1 MSTKT
6 VDYARWRKLIYK
18 VQLIAA
24 FATLIAEII
33 INTILYVT
41 RSQGYGPET
50 IVSKLLRYLLLTSLI
65 NFGSIIAGRIIL
77 SRIPENSPRQRYVLV
92 MTIEAICIDVAYSHY
107 QFGVTLG
114 IFVIPLSFCIL
125 YEDFK
130 LHNITLAVS
139 IAGLLAAAIARGL
152 DPVYNTDIVAETI
165 IAFTILLVFS
175 FFARLIINVLKENR
189 QELLRIQK
197 EAEKAK
203 YVDELN
209 KKNAELAK
217 EKERLNDLTRESILA
232 LSNAVEFNDHYT
244 NGHLQRVANYSK
256 LIAEKMELSHDKITE
271 IYYAGLL
278 HDVGKLGINNEIINK
293 PERLNDEEYETIKQH
308 TPMGYKIL
316 RDMSEKTDFKDLSN
330 GAKWHHER
338 FDGTGYPDKLKGTEI
353 PLIARIIA
361 VADSYDAMTSTRS
374 YRQSMNCDQVRQ
386 ELIDGKGTQ
395 FDPEIIDIMLELL
408 DEGKINGR

>member
-1 MSTKT
+1 MPRNT

-18 VQLIAA
+18 LQLVAA
-24 FATLIAEII
+24 FTTFVAEIV

-41 RSQGYGPET
+41 RSQGYAPDT
-50 IVSKLLRYLLLTSLI
+50 IVAKLLRYLVLTSFI
-65 NFGSIIAGRIIL
+65 NFGSIFTGQIIL
-77 SRIPENSPRQRYVLV
+77 RHIPENSPRQRYVLV
-92 MTIEAICIDVAYSHY
+92 MTIHIICIDVAYSHY

-114 IFVIPLSFCIL
+114 IFVIPVLLCIL

-130 LHNITLAVS
+130 LHRITIIVS
-139 IAGLLAAAIARGL
+139 IFGLLAAAIARGL
-152 DPVYNTDIVAETI
+152 DPGYNTDIVPETM
-165 IAFTILLVFS
+165 IAFTMLFAFS
-175 FFARLIINVLKENR
+175 FFSRIIITVLKENR
-189 QELLRIQK
+189 QELLRVEK

-209 KKNAELAK
+209 KKNQELAN
-217 EKERLNDLTRESILA
+217 EKERLNDLTREAILA

-256 LIAEKMELSHDKITE
+256 SIAEKMGLEPAKITE

-278 HDVGKLGINNEIINK
+278 HDVGKLGINNELINK
-293 PERLNDEEYETIKQH
+293 PERLNDEEYETMKLH

-338 FDGTGYPDKLKGTEI
+338 YDGTGYPDNLKGTEI

-374 YRQSMNCDQVRQ
+374 YRQSMNCEQVRQ
-386 ELIDGKGTQ
+386 ELIKGKGTQ
-395 FDPEIIDIMLELL
+395 FDPEIIDIMLELIDKGEL
-408 DEGKINGR
+408 KH

>member
-1 MSTKT
+1 MPRNT

-18 VQLIAA
+18 LQLIAA
-24 FATLIAEII
+24 FTTFVAEIV

-41 RSQGYGPET
+41 RSQGYAPDT
-50 IVSKLLRYLLLTSLI
+50 IVAKLLRYLVLTSFI
-65 NFGSIIAGRIIL
+65 NFGSIFTGQIIL
-77 SRIPENSPRQRYVLV
+77 RHIPENSPRQRYVLV
-92 MTIEAICIDVAYSHY
+92 MTIHIICIDVAYSHY

-114 IFVIPLSFCIL
+114 IFVIPVLLCIL

-130 LHNITLAVS
+130 LHRITIIVS
-139 IAGLLAAAIARGL
+139 IFGLLAAAIARGL
-152 DPVYNTDIVAETI
+152 DPGYNTDIVPETM
-165 IAFTILLVFS
+165 IAFTMLFAFS
-175 FFARLIINVLKENR
+175 FFSRIIITVLKENR
-189 QELLRIQK
+189 QELLRVEK

-209 KKNAELAK
+209 KKNQELAN
-217 EKERLNDLTRESILA
+217 EKERLNDLTREAILA

-256 LIAEKMELSHDKITE
+256 SIAEKMGLEPAKITE

-278 HDVGKLGINNEIINK
+278 HDVGKLGINNELINK
-293 PERLNDEEYETIKQH
+293 PERLNDEEYETIKLH

-338 FDGTGYPDKLKGTEI
+338 YDGTGYPDNLKGTEI

-386 ELIDGKGTQ
+386 ELIKGKGTQ
-395 FDPEIIDIMLELL
+395 FDPEIIDIMLELIDKGEL
-408 DEGKINGR
+408 KH

>member
-1 MSTKT
+1 MPRNT

-18 VQLIAA
+18 LQLVAA
-24 FATLIAEII
+24 FTTFVAEIV

-41 RSQGYGPET
+41 RSQGYAPET
-50 IVSKLLRYLLLTSLI
+50 IVAKLLRYLVLTSFI
-65 NFGSIIAGRIIL
+65 NFGSIFTGQIIL
-77 SRIPENSPRQRYVLV
+77 RHIPENSPRQRYVLV
-92 MTIEAICIDVAYSHY
+92 MTIHIICIDVAYSHY

-114 IFVIPLSFCIL
+114 IFVIPVLLCIL

-130 LHNITLAVS
+130 LHRITIIVS
-139 IAGLLAAAIARGL
+139 IFGLLAAAIARGL
-152 DPVYNTDIVAETI
+152 DPGYNTDIVPETM
-165 IAFTILLVFS
+165 IAFTMLFAFS
-175 FFARLIINVLKENR
+175 FFSRIIITVLKENR
-189 QELLRIQK
+189 QELLRVEK

-209 KKNAELAK
+209 KKNQELAN
-217 EKERLNDLTRESILA
+217 EKERLNDLTREAILA

-256 LIAEKMELSHDKITE
+256 SIAEKMGLEPAKITE

-293 PERLNDEEYETIKQH
+293 PERLNDEEYETMKLH

-338 FDGTGYPDKLKGTEI
+338 YDGTGYPDNLKGTEI

-374 YRQSMNCDQVRQ
+374 YRQSMNCEQVRQ
-386 ELIDGKGTQ
+386 ELIKGKGTQ
-395 FDPEIIDIMLELL
+395 FDPEIIDIMLELIDKGEL
-408 DEGKINGR
+408 KH

>member
-1 MSTKT
+1 MSTNT

-18 VQLIAA
+18 LQLIAA
-24 FATLIAEII
+24 FTTLIAEIV
-33 INTILYVT
+33 INILLYIT
-41 RSQGYGPET
+41 RSQGYGPDT
-50 IVSKLLRYLLLTSLI
+50 IIEKLFRYLFLTSFI
-65 NFGSIIAGRIIL
+65 NFGSIFTGQIIL
-77 SRIPENSPRQRYVLV
+77 RNIPENSPRQRYVLV
-92 MTIEAICIDVAYSHY
+92 MTIEVICIDVAYSHY

-114 IFVIPLSFCIL
+114 IFVIPLLLCIL

-130 LHNITLAVS
+130 LHKITIIVS
-139 IAGLLAAAIARGL
+139 MLGLLAAAIARAL
-152 DPVYNTDIVAETI
+152 DPAYNTDIIAETL
-165 IAFTILLVFS
+165 IAYTMLSAFS
-175 FFARLIINVLKENR
+175 FFSKIIINVLKENR
-189 QELLRIQK
+189 QELLRVEK

-209 KKNAELAK
+209 NKNKELAD
-217 EKERLNDLTRESILA
+217 EKERLNDLTREAILA

-256 LIAEKMELSHDKITE
+256 LIAEKMGLNREKITE

-278 HDVGKLGINNEIINK
+278 HDVGKLGINNQIINK
-293 PERLNDEEYETIKQH
+293 PERLNEEEYETIKQH

-361 VADSYDAMTSTRS
+361 VADAYDAMTSTRS
-374 YRQSMNCDQVRQ
+374 YRQCMESEKVRE
-386 ELIDGKGTQ
+386 ELLNGKGTQ
-395 FDPEIIDIMLELL
+395 FDPEIIEIMLELL
-408 DEGKINGR
+408 DEGKIEGM

>member
-1 MSTKT
+1 MPRNT

-18 VQLIAA
+18 LQLVAA
-24 FATLIAEII
+24 FTTFAAEIV

-41 RSQGYGPET
+41 RSQGYAPET
-50 IVSKLLRYLLLTSLI
+50 IVAKLLRYLVLTSFI
-65 NFGSIIAGRIIL
+65 NFGSIFTGQIIL
-77 SRIPENSPRQRYVLV
+77 RHIPENSPRQRYVLV
-92 MTIEAICIDVAYSHY
+92 MTIHIICIDVAYSHY

-114 IFVIPLSFCIL
+114 IFVIPVLLCIL

-130 LHNITLAVS
+130 LHRITIIVS
-139 IAGLLAAAIARGL
+139 IFGLLAAAIARGL
-152 DPVYNTDIVAETI
+152 DPGYNTDIVPETM
-165 IAFTILLVFS
+165 IAFTMLFAFS
-175 FFARLIINVLKENR
+175 FFSRIIITVLKENR
-189 QELLRIQK
+189 QELLRVEK

-209 KKNAELAK
+209 KKNQELAN
-217 EKERLNDLTRESILA
+217 EKERLNDLTREAILA

-256 LIAEKMELSHDKITE
+256 SIAEKMGLEPAKITE

-278 HDVGKLGINNEIINK
+278 HDVGKLGINNELINK
-293 PERLNDEEYETIKQH
+293 PERLNDEEYETIKLH

-338 FDGTGYPDKLKGTEI
+338 YDGTGYPDNLKGTEI

-374 YRQSMNCDQVRQ
+374 YRQSMNCEQVRQ
-386 ELIDGKGTQ
+386 ELVKGKGTQ
-395 FDPEIIDIMLELL
+395 FDPEIIDIMLELIDKGEL
-408 DEGKINGR
+408 KH

>member
-6 VDYARWRKLIYK
+6 VDYARWRKLISK

-24 FATLIAEII
+24 FATLLAEIV

-41 RSQGYGPET
+41 RSQGYSPET

-65 NFGSIIAGRIIL
+65 NFGAIIAGRIIL

-139 IAGLLAAAIARGL
+139 IAGLLTAAIARGL

-165 IAFTILLVFS
+165 IAFTILFVFS

-189 QELLRIQK
+189 QELLRVQK
-197 EAEKAK
+197 ETKKAK

-256 LIAEKMELSHDKITE
+256 LIAEKMELSRDKITE

-374 YRQSMNCDQVRQ
+374 YRQSMNSDQVRQ